1 MTACEI
7 PRSSTMPL
15 LSFLCYGLVLA
26 RSAKS
31 ERIYVV
37 PLSILLYRLDK
48 NTSIQKSL
56 TALTASQV

>member
-31 ERIYVV
+31 GRIYVV
-37 PLSILLYRLDK
+37 PLSILLYRLVK

>member
-26 RSAKS
+26 HSAKS
-31 ERIYVV
+31 GRIYVV
-37 PLSILLYRLDK
+37 PLSILLYRLVK

>member
-26 RSAKS
+26 RSVKS
-31 ERIYVV
+31 GRIYAV

>member
-15 LSFLCYGLVLA
+15 LSFLCYGLALA

-31 ERIYVV
+31 GRIYVV